1 MEHIVFLDSDT
12 LKAEIRKPR
21 FKHIW
26 TNFPNTKPEQLVER
40 LVPATIAITNKVS
53 VPADA
58 LVKAKTLKLI
68 AVAATGTDILDLAAC
83 KSRNIV
89 VQNIRNYANVSLPEH
104 VFALILALRR
114 SLFAYRADVEG
125 GRWQRAEHF
134 CFLDHPIRDLAGSTL
149 GVVGF
154 GALGKAVAELGVAFG
169 MRALAYDV
177 QRVSGPGVQAASF
190 DQILEAS
197 DVISLHVPLTASTA
211 TLIGAAELARMK
223 PNCLLI
229 NTARGGLVDE
239 QALADAL
246 RAGRIGGAGFDVLS
260 VEPPRSG
267 NPLLDLRLPNFVL
280 TPHIAW
286 ASTRAIQI
294 LTDQLIDNLESFVAG
309 APKNVVT

>member
-26 TNFPNTKPEQLVER
+26 TNFPNTKPEQLAER

-58 LVKAKTLKLI
+58 LVKAKSLKLI

-83 KSRNIV
+83 RSRNIV

-114 SLFAYRADVEG
+114 SLFAYRADVEA

-134 CFLDHPIRDLAGSTL
+134 YFLDHPIQDLAGSTL

-154 GALGKAVAELGVAFG
+154 GALGKAVAALGAAFG

-197 DVISLHVPLTASTA
+197 DVISVHVPLTAGTA

-267 NPLLDLRLPNFVL
+267 NPLLELRLPNFVL

-286 ASTRAIQI
+286 ASTRAMQI